1 MPLPDDKAAEFA
13 KAIAD
18 TVPLFLLAEV
28 VDEQGIVADFDS
40 LRKGGSETPDKD
52 NQRSRKKIVD
62 AYNARGL
69 THQLANSLYHRGR
82 RDDALAKAISP
93 FVHNTRGADAA
104 KEAGLSRARLRCDS
118 GAAPIPR

>member
-1 MPLPDDKAAEFA
+1 MPLPDDKAAAFA

-52 NQRSRKKIVD
+52 YQTL
-62 AYNARGL
+62 ARD
-69 THQLANSLYHRGR
+69 HRGR
-82 RDDALAKAISP
+82 LQCVA
-93 FVHNTRGADAA
+93 T
-104 KEAGLSRARLRCDS
+104 
-118 GAAPIPR
+118 